1 VEGVRTTELPSGTV
15 TFLFTDV
22 EGSTRLWE
30 EHREAMRQ
38 ALARHDQIVREAIG
52 GHGGFVFSTG
62 GDGFGSVFARTVDAL
77 GAAREAQA
85 GLAVEVWPEG
95 LLLKVRMGIHTGE
108 AEERGGDYFG
118 PAVNRAARL
127 MALGHGGQTL
137 CSSATAEMLDG
148 AGLVDLGMHRLR
160 DLSEPVRVFQVG
172 DGVFSPLR
180 SLENFP
186 GNLPLQLSSFV
197 GREKELSR
205 VAKALEASRV
215 VTLTGVGGVGKT
227 RLALQT
233 AAEVLP
239 SFPDGAW
246 LCELASVRDPDM
258 VVDAVAGVFRVTAR
272 PGLSL
277 LESLVGF
284 LRDQTLLLVLDNCE
298 HLLRAVARLV
308 VAVEAAGPGVRVL
321 ATSREGLNV
330 AGEQLFVVPSLGLP
344 EDDPGLDAVE
354 CESVRLFAERARLV
368 KADFEVDG
376 RNQADVVAVCT
387 RLDGVALAIEL
398 AAARIPAMTPSEL
411 LRRLDRRFRLLSGG
425 GRVAIERHQ
434 TLRATIDWS
443 YELLSEPERRLLD
456 RLAVF
461 AGGFTLEAVEA
472 VCAGDLIDVDEV
484 FDLLAGL
491 VARSLVVA
499 NAAGSITRY
508 RLLETIRQYA
518 EERLAEAGET
528 DVLRA
533 RHADYFIDF
542 AASATQHIYGPGQLE
557 WGARLAGEHDNF
569 QAAMAFALASGDV
582 NRAMALLCQTPAF
595 INQADQLVVFDS
607 DAILAIAGASHH
619 PGSSRALLEAG
630 QRQRQAGDYQAA
642 LQLAEQ
648 AEATLER
655 LGPAPGY
662 EHVDVLCL
670 SLRAEV
676 AVSTGQRELAV
687 DLFLEG
693 AERER
698 DVGRLAEAAIW
709 LGAAANTLAYTEPA
723 TAARHATDG
732 LELARR
738 SGMPIATHTNL
749 LALANTLVVSDSEQ
763 ARQLLHEAL
772 DVHYDNAIL
781 ATACFTAGRLEDWPT
796 LLRATGR
803 LLQFDRRTATTPRL
817 YLAGIINFVAR
828 ALAASQPEAAAVLQ
842 GTVPGLTRPADSMQP
857 LPSSHRTGPG
867 SAQAAIA
874 TGVNVIA
881 NLGFQVRR
889 DTTRLL
895 IEALGQ
901 ERVSEL
907 RARGEAMDYS
917 QTCGYALDAINRVNR
932 NTEPPTADRPRP

>member
-1 VEGVRTTELPSGTV
+1 V

-22 EGSTRLWE
+22 EGSSRLWE
-30 EHREAMRQ
+30 EHREAMRR
-38 ALARHDQIVREAIG
+38 ALARHDQIIRESIG
-52 GHGGFVFSTG
+52 GHGGVVFATG
-62 GDGFGSVFARTVDAL
+62 GDGFGAVFARAADAL
-77 GAAREAQA
+77 AAAREAQA
-85 GLAVEVWPEG
+85 GLAAEVWPNG
-95 LLLKVRMGIHTGE
+95 LSLRVRMGVHTGE
-108 AEERGGDYFG
+108 AEERGGDFFG

-127 MALGHGGQTL
+127 AALGHGGQVL
-137 CSSATAEMLDG
+137 CSSATAEMLD
-148 AGLVDLGMHRLR
+148 AVGLVDLGVHRLR

-197 GREKELSR
+197 GREKELAR

-239 SFPDGAW
+239 GFADGAW

-258 VVDAVAGVFRVTAR
+258 VVDAVSAVFRVTAR
-272 PGLSL
+272 PGMSMQ
-277 LESLVGF
+277 ESLIGF
-284 LRDQTLLLVLDNCE
+284 LREQTVLLLLDNCE

-308 VAVEAAGPGVRVL
+308 VAVEAAGPGVKVL

-330 AGEQLFVVPSLGLP
+330 AGEQLIVVPSLGLP
-344 EDDPGLDAVE
+344 EDSPGLEVSE
-354 CESVRLFAERARLV
+354 CESVRLFGERARLV
-368 KADFEVDG
+368 KADFEIDAA
-376 RNQADVVAVCT
+376 NQDDVVAVCT

-398 AAARIPAMTPSEL
+398 AAARIPAMTPAEL

-443 YELLSEPERRLLD
+443 YDLLSDPERRLLD

-472 VCAGDLIDVDEV
+472 VCVGDPIDVEDI

-499 NAAGSITRY
+499 TTSGSTTRY

-528 DVLRA
+528 DGLRA
-533 RHADYFIDF
+533 RHADHFIAF
-542 AASATQHIYGPGQLE
+542 AATATPNIYGPGQLE

-582 NRAMALLCQTPAF
+582 NRAMGLLCQIPAVG
-595 INQADQLVVFDS
+595 NQADHLVVFDS
-607 DAILAIAGASHH
+607 DAILALRGAREH
-619 PGSSRALLEAG
+619 PGSSRALLEVG
-630 QRQRQAGDYQAA
+630 HRLHRNGDYPAA
-642 LQLAEQ
+642 VELAEQ
-648 AEATLER
+648 AEATVAR
-655 LGPAPGY
+655 LGPAAGY
-662 EHVDVLCL
+662 ERVEVSCL
-670 SLRAEV
+670 ALRAMV
-676 AVSTGQRELAV
+676 AVSTGQRDRAVELY
-687 DLFLEG
+687 LEA

-698 DVGRLAEAAIW
+698 TAGRLAYAAIF
-709 LGAAANTLAYTEPA
+709 LGLTAQALAYTDPD
-723 TAARHATDG
+723 TAAQQAADG
-732 LELARR
+732 LVLARR
-738 SGMPIATHTNL
+738 SGMPRATNQNL
-749 LALANTLVVSDSEQ
+749 LGLANALAISDPQQ

-772 DVHYDNAIL
+772 DINYDNIIL
-781 ATACFTAGRLEDWPT
+781 AAGCFVAGRLEDWPT
-796 LLRATGR
+796 LLRAAGR
-803 LLQFDRRTATTPRL
+803 FLQFDRRTGTSPRL
-817 YLAGIINFVAR
+817 YLGGIINFVAR

-842 GTVPGLTRPADSMQP
+842 GTVPGLTRPAQP
-857 LPSSHRTGPG
+857 TQPTAYSPAAPPSPQTTLEPG
-867 SAQAAIA
+867 
-874 TGVNVIA
+874 A
-881 NLGFQVRR
+881 NLIADLVAQVRR

-895 IEALGQ
+895 IKTLG
-901 ERVSEL
+901 ERRMREL
-907 RARGEAMDYS
+907 RARGEPMEYS
-917 QTCGYALDAINRVNR
+917 QTCAYALEAINRAVLR
-932 NTEPPTADRPRP
+932 GDRLATSAEY